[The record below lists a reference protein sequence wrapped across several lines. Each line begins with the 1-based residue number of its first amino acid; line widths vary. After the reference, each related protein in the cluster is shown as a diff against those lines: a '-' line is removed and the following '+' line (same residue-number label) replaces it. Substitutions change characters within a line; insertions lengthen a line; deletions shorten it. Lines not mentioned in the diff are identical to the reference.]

1 MVLKGLA
8 LLPVQVTKTEALKI
22 FELLSVVNNKIGK
35 IDSDIKNSVV
45 NKSLIQSL
53 SLKESVQSTRIEG
66 TQVTFTEMVE
76 EMNDKN
82 PRWEIIEV
90 ENYEQ
95 ALREGVERIRHGYP
109 ISTRLLQELHSILMH
124 GARGSRQSSGEYRK
138 IQNFIGPSTKIED
151 AVYLPIGANE
161 IGEYMSNLEHFINGE
176 HHFSYDKRV
185 SEDMYLFDETAP
197 PLVKTAII
205 HAQFESIRP
214 FLDGNGRLGRILI
227 VLSMLNENLTTEP
240 IFLVSEEL
248 EKEKARYYDMLNE
261 VRGDSPYWYNWLM
274 FFLQACNRMAD
285 SLIVKIKDSKELA
298 IRGLALCETNS
309 ERKVW
314 LGSFSDPFT
323 TVKKSAEAN
332 WISPNTARLA
342 LKNLVAKG
350 LLYSDNQTKR
360 NKRYRNYDLMR
371 ILDN

>member
-8 LLPVQVTKTEALKI
+8 LLPVRVTKTEALKI

-109 ISTRLLQELHSILMH
+109 VSTRLLQELHSILMR

-161 IGEYMSNLEHFINGE
+161 IGDYMSNLEHFINGE
-176 HHFSYDKRV
+176 HHFSYDKRAN
-185 SEDMYLFDETAP
+185 EDMYLFDETAP

-205 HAQFESIRP
+205 HAQFESIHP

-240 IFLVSEEL
+240 IFFGE
-248 EKEKARYYDMLNE
+248 
-261 VRGDSPYWYNWLM
+261 
-274 FFLQACNRMAD
+274 
-285 SLIVKIKDSKELA
+285 
-298 IRGLALCETNS
+298 
-309 ERKVW
+309 
-314 LGSFSDPFT
+314 
-323 TVKKSAEAN
+323 
-332 WISPNTARLA
+332 
-342 LKNLVAKG
+342 
-350 LLYSDNQTKR
+350 
-360 NKRYRNYDLMR
+360 
-371 ILDN
+371 